1 MMRTRS
7 KYARSFGAW
16 LICISL
22 CAAATAQNESDKE
35 TKSGATG
42 KQATDEKPPPGETAS
57 KFAARNLLNQPFPEF
72 RGKDAFT
79 GQPIQVGKTLPL
91 RVLLVDFWES
101 GSEAYA
107 AALPHIKKAYQS
119 YREKGFEI
127 VGVSV
132 DTDADKAKAFIKANK
147 MSWLHI
153 VEGAGLQSS
162 PAARCQVRGVP
173 AMYLIDSQG
182 KVAWEGADASG
193 LAAALERALKPEPSI
208 YAGASP
214 QQAGEV
220 AEKPDTEKASKELV
234 TAKRF
239 EAQRKYFDA
248 RRMYQSIV
256 RKFPGSE
263 AARHAQERIGKFQT
277 DRKIAAEIESEDQ
290 RRQKQQSANLGK
302 NYLRM
307 AKILIEQKKYDLTKT
322 ILKRVIADYPNTPEA
337 KEAKAELEK
346 IVKLESAKKP

>member
-7 KYARSFGAW
+7 KYAHSLGAW

-22 CAAATAQNESDKE
+22 CAAATA
-35 TKSGATG
+35 
-42 KQATDEKPPPGETAS
+42 KQATEQKPPPGETVS
-57 KFAARNLLNQPFPEF
+57 KLPARSLLNQPFPEF
-72 RGKDAFT
+72 SGKDVFT
-79 GQPIQVGKTLPL
+79 GQPIQVGKPSPL
-91 RVLLVDFWES
+91 RALLVDFWES

-107 AALPHIKKAYQS
+107 AALPDIRKAHQT

-132 DTDADKAKAFIKANK
+132 DADVDKAKAYIKANK

-182 KVAWEGADASG
+182 KVVWEGADASG
-193 LAAALERALKPEPSI
+193 LAAAVEKALKRGSS
-208 YAGASP
+208 G
-214 QQAGEV
+214 QADEA
-220 AEKPDTEKASKELV
+220 AEKPDAKKASRNLAA
-234 TAKRF
+234 AKRF
-239 EAQRKYFDA
+239 EAERKYFDA
-248 RRMYQSIV
+248 RRMYQAIV

-263 AARHAQERIGKFQT
+263 AAKYAQERIGKFQT
-277 DRKIAAEIESEDQ
+277 DQKIAAEIENEDQ
-290 RRQKQQSANLGK
+290 RRQKRQSANLGK

-307 AKILIEQKKYDLTKT
+307 AKILIEQKKYEMPKKM
-322 ILKRVIADYPNTPEA
+322 LKRVIDDYPDSPEA

-346 IVKLESAKKP
+346 IAKLESAKKP